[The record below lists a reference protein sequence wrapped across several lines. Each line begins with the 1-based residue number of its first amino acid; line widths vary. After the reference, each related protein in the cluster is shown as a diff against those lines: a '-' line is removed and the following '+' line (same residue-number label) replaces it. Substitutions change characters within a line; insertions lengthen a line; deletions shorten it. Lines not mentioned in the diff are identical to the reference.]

1 MSIEYK
7 SSEPQRGMGY
17 LPKRAVNTAEV
28 EVARLFKLHSN
39 AVEPISFR
47 VPRKVN

>member
-1 MSIEYK
+1 
-7 SSEPQRGMGY
+7 MGY

-47 VPRKVN
+47 VPRKVNKKIFFTISIF